1 MNMVKLTINGK
12 VWEYPDGIT
21 YKEDKPQVM
30 AAIRALKAQGLY
42 PEKLWED
49 K

>member
-21 YKEDKPQVM
+21 YKEDKPVVVEAMQKMKDNGV
-30 AAIRALKAQGLY
+30 Y
-42 PEKLWED
+42 PQHLW